1 MRGYRGY
8 SGDADILI
16 NKALRQNSR
25 LAHQNTKLQKE
36 IRELI
41 NRNKKLIR
49 NLRSIYKNQ
58 VQLK

>member
-41 NRNKKLIR
+41 NRNKQVIKKL
-49 NLRSIYKNQ
+49 K
-58 VQLK
+58 QL

>member
-58 VQLK
+58 V

>member
-25 LAHQNTKLQKE
+25 LVHQNTKLQQE

-49 NLRSIYKNQ
+49 NLRSIYKKQ
-58 VQLK
+58 M

>member
-1 MRGYRGY
+1 MRGYRGH

-25 LAHQNTKLQKE
+25 LVHQNTKLQKE

-58 VQLK
+58 V

>member
-25 LAHQNTKLQKE
+25 LVHQNTKLQKE

-58 VQLK
+58 V